1 MHKENYNENF
11 IKVVYIL
18 CFYFMCL
25 GTRLYSLIHRCD
37 NSLSLQTLCFCSIK
51 ISINL
56 NRPLP
61 FPFPYFFIS
70 FLFYITFYSS
80 QFKSPTSM
88 RFTQTVVFLCIATG
102 NAIGVSSITTA
113 RWKNITFFHIR
124 KISHRTRLMLQKIWY
139 RC

>member
-1 MHKENYNENF
+1 MFLLYVSGYPSIFTDSPMRQQSLLANTVF
-11 IKVVYIL
+11 L
-18 CFYFMCL
+18 FY
-25 GTRLYSLIHRCD
+25 Y
-37 NSLSLQTLCFCSIK
+37 IK

-56 NRPLP
+56 NRPLCR
-61 FPFPYFFIS
+61 FHIFYFF
-70 FLFYITFYSS
+70 FLLSITYYSS
-80 QFKSPTSM
+80 QFKSLTSM

-124 KISHRTRLMLQKIWY
+124 KISHRTRLMLQKIGY

>member
-1 MHKENYNENF
+1 
-11 IKVVYIL
+11 
-18 CFYFMCL
+18 MCL
-25 GTRLYSLIHRCD
+25 VCNVYYMGYRSIYMGTHIYNKFYQIHEFTDARTH
-37 NSLSLQTLCFCSIK
+37 SPLSPCIKTLH
-51 ISINL
+51 
-56 NRPLP
+56 RPL
-61 FPFPYFFIS
+61 PFPYFFIS

-80 QFKSPTSM
+80 QFKSPPSM

-124 KISHRTRLMLQKIWY
+124 KISHRACLMLQKIGY